1 MNSISKLFFILAFN
15 LIASVP
21 IYAGMEQQKSLDFPI
36 QTEKLM
42 KGDVH
47 FFTVVMTPREMSV
60 TYPQIFEIDSL
71 LLLQE
76 PDAQI
81 VLSKSVFVINKPV
94 GFFDD
99 KQMTDENY
107 VKHLMGD
114 QKVKKTSPDTFLI
127 SVPGEFSHR
136 YKTQMFFDAD
146 DVSTLPNSK
155 IIKAVGAVK
164 KLDVISQ
171 GASTI
176 MFTESSNYSDH
187 LLGAVSA
194 TSFIPLKEEKTLV
207 IQYHLKALKK
217 GVLAEKE
224 IKQGLEDEMMAKK
237 DLMNSYKVAQ

>member
-1 MNSISKLFFILAFN
+1 MNSLSKLVYTVVFN
-15 LIASVP
+15 LILSVP
-21 IYAGMEQQKSLDFPI
+21 LYAGLEQQKSLDFPI

-42 KGDVH
+42 KGDIH
-47 FFTVVMTPREMSV
+47 FFTMISTPRKMSV
-60 TYPQIFEIDSL
+60 AYPQIFDIDSL

-76 PDAQI
+76 PEAQI
-81 VLSKSVFVINKPV
+81 VLSKSVFVSDKPV

-99 KQMTDENY
+99 KQMTDENF

-114 QKVKKTSPDTFLI
+114 QKVKKISPDAFLVTV
-127 SVPGEFSHR
+127 SGKFAHK

-176 MFTESSNYSDH
+176 MFTESSNFSDH

-217 GVLAEKE
+217 DLLTERQ
-224 IKQGLEDEMMAKK
+224 IKLGLEDEMMAKK
-237 DLMNSYKVAQ
+237 DLLNSYKEK